1 MLTHHC
7 HNRLEPPLP
16 QEKSSSLLPAGDS
29 MLTDHCHNRLEPPL
43 PQEKVCPSCRYAT
56 SMPVLHN
63 AALGPHAG
71 YHATRAACR
80 LPVPH
85 ACTLLD
91 MAGVRSTRSTCPP
104 RVLRCPANLA
114 YKLPH
119 EMQVPARGVRPPSF
133 KYILLYLGGWILRR
147 PEAPPAPVQAFEG
160 EREVSGTLHA
170 RNLRGQ
176 GGSVLLRGAVLAL
189 HAGLCG
195 GKRVQCCYGVWGAVL
210 ALHAG
215 LSLHGNRGLGV
226 ALRGPPCPPPSP
238 RKGGRRRRSGRV
250 ATQLHQTHW
259 VARRGSRMDETFVLL
274 VWNSWKAP
282 RYCMARY

>member
-1 MLTHHC
+1 
-7 HNRLEPPLP
+7 
-16 QEKSSSLLPAGDS
+16 
-29 MLTDHCHNRLEPPL
+29 
-43 PQEKVCPSCRYAT
+43 
-56 SMPVLHN
+56 MPVLHN

-170 RNLRGQ
+170 RNLRGAR
-176 GGSVLLRGAVLAL
+176 GFSVVTGCSACAARGPLLGARGVSVVTGCGAQCLRCTRASACMGTVVLAL
-189 HAGLCG
+189 HSGVLPAPPPPARAAEGGAAAEWPRSCTKRIGWHGGGAEWTKLSSSWCGIPGRLCG
-195 GKRVQCCYGVWGAVL
+195 TAWPATEGWLLRTAQPGDELWRLLPVRQPGVGA
-210 ALHAG
+210 
-215 LSLHGNRGLGV
+215 
-226 ALRGPPCPPPSP
+226 
-238 RKGGRRRRSGRV
+238 
-250 ATQLHQTHW
+250 
-259 VARRGSRMDETFVLL
+259 GSRAYRAYGREGPASAVCHGCHCT
-274 VWNSWKAP
+274 
-282 RYCMARY
+282 

>member
-1 MLTHHC
+1 
-7 HNRLEPPLP
+7 
-16 QEKSSSLLPAGDS
+16 
-29 MLTDHCHNRLEPPL
+29 
-43 PQEKVCPSCRYAT
+43 
-56 SMPVLHN
+56 MPVLHN

-114 YKLPH
+114 YNLPH

-170 RNLRGQ
+170 RNLRGARGFSVVTGCSACAARGPLPAWEPWSWRCTPGSSLPPPPPARAAE
-176 GGSVLLRGAVLAL
+176 GGAAAEWPRSCTKRIGWHGGGAEWTKLSSSWCGIPGRLCGTAWPATEGWLLRTAQPGDELWSLLPVRQPGVGA
-189 HAGLCG
+189 
-195 GKRVQCCYGVWGAVL
+195 
-210 ALHAG
+210 
-215 LSLHGNRGLGV
+215 
-226 ALRGPPCPPPSP
+226 
-238 RKGGRRRRSGRV
+238 
-250 ATQLHQTHW
+250 
-259 VARRGSRMDETFVLL
+259 GSRAYRAYGREGPASAVCHGCHC
-274 VWNSWKAP
+274 A
-282 RYCMARY
+282 

>member
-1 MLTHHC
+1 MNSLV
-7 HNRLEPPLP
+7 LP
-16 QEKSSSLLPAGDS
+16 GK
-29 MLTDHCHNRLEPPL
+29 T
-43 PQEKVCPSCRYAT
+43 VCPSCRYAT

-170 RNLRGQ
+170 RNLRG
-176 GGSVLLRGAVLAL
+176 
-189 HAGLCG
+189 
-195 GKRVQCCYGVWGAVL
+195 GKGVQCCYGVQCLRCTRASACVGTVVL
-210 ALHAG
+210 ALH
-215 LSLHGNRGLGV
+215 SGV
-226 ALRGPPCPPPSP
+226 LPAPAPPPP
-238 RKGGRRRRSGRV
+238 PARAAEGG
-250 ATQLHQTHW
+250 A
-259 VARRGSRMDETFVLL
+259 AAE
-274 VWNSWKAP
+274 
-282 RYCMARY
+282 

>member
-1 MLTHHC
+1 
-7 HNRLEPPLP
+7 
-16 QEKSSSLLPAGDS
+16 
-29 MLTDHCHNRLEPPL
+29 
-43 PQEKVCPSCRYAT
+43 
-56 SMPVLHN
+56 MPVLHN

-170 RNLRGQ
+170 RNLRGARGFSVVTGCSACVARGPLPAWEPWSWRCTPGSSLPPPLQ
-176 GGSVLLRGAVLAL
+176 GRPKAAQRQNGHAAAPNASGGTEGEPNGRNFRPPGVAFLEGCAVLHGPLLRGGCFA
-189 HAGLCG
+189 
-195 GKRVQCCYGVWGAVL
+195 
-210 ALHAG
+210 
-215 LSLHGNRGLGV
+215 
-226 ALRGPPCPPPSP
+226 
-238 RKGGRRRRSGRV
+238 RRSQ
-250 ATQLHQTHW
+250 ATSCGACCRYTSQ
-259 VARRGSRMDETFVLL
+259 ARALGAGPTGPMGEREREGER
-274 VWNSWKAP
+274 
-282 RYCMARY
+282 

>member
-1 MLTHHC
+1 
-7 HNRLEPPLP
+7 
-16 QEKSSSLLPAGDS
+16 
-29 MLTDHCHNRLEPPL
+29 
-43 PQEKVCPSCRYAT
+43 
-56 SMPVLHN
+56 MPVLHN

-114 YKLPH
+114 YNLPH

-170 RNLRGQ
+170 RNLRGAR
-176 GGSVLLRGAVLAL
+176 GFSVVTGCSACAARGPLPAWEPWSWRCTPGS
-189 HAGLCG
+189 
-195 GKRVQCCYGVWGAVL
+195 
-210 ALHAG
+210 
-215 LSLHGNRGLGV
+215 SLH
-226 ALRGPPCPPPSP
+226 PPSP

-250 ATQLHQTHW
+250 ATQLHQTHR

-274 VWNSWKAP
+274 VWHSWKAV

>member
-1 MLTHHC
+1 
-7 HNRLEPPLP
+7 
-16 QEKSSSLLPAGDS
+16 
-29 MLTDHCHNRLEPPL
+29 
-43 PQEKVCPSCRYAT
+43 
-56 SMPVLHN
+56 MPVLHN

-104 RVLRCPANLA
+104 RVLRCLAKLA

-170 RNLRGQ
+170 RNLRGARGFSDVTGCSACGGYGGP
-176 GGSVLLRGAVLAL
+176 GGSVLLRGVGCSDCAA
-189 HAGLCG
+189 
-195 GKRVQCCYGVWGAVL
+195 
-210 ALHAG
+210 
-215 LSLHGNRGLGV
+215 
-226 ALRGPPCPPPSP
+226 RGPLAAWEPWSWRCTPGPPRPPPP
-238 RKGGRRRRSGRV
+238 RKGG
-250 ATQLHQTHW
+250 
-259 VARRGSRMDETFVLL
+259 
-274 VWNSWKAP
+274 
-282 RYCMARY
+282 